1 MKIYGYNLLTC
12 ILLYATIMSHLFGG
26 NMKHI
31 YSNTKEGKR
40 TVDKI
45 DSDAYLFQSALL
57 RKQKKR
63 SNHRFAITLFVA
75 LLVLLLTMAVC
86 A

>member
-12 ILLYATIMSHLFGG
+12 ILLYATITFHLFGG

-31 YSNTKEGKR
+31 YSNTKEGQR
-40 TVDKI
+40 TVDKV

-57 RKQKKR
+57 HKQKKR
-63 SNHRFAITLFVA
+63 SNHRFAITLFIA
-75 LLVLLLTMAVC
+75 LLVLLVTMAAC